1 VMVKTHPIWASGRR
15 TLYHHRAGAVV
26 EGLVTLVELE
36 ALDRVVGTKT
46 TGVARV
52 PVGATVVVH
61 GSRMEG
67 LARRPVPH
75 LEGMAMHAW

>member
-1 VMVKTHPIWASGRR
+1 
-15 TLYHHRAGAVV
+15 
-26 EGLVTLVELE
+26 
-36 ALDRVVGTKT
+36 VGTKT

-52 PVGATVVVH
+52 PVGAMVVVH

-67 LARRPVPH
+67 LAHRLVPH